1 MEQASL
7 TTIDEAI
14 RHRSSTRESILSLEK
29 SLRYDLSGSQQGV
42 NEQKERLR
50 QTLDSLKHVFETDY
64 ERGQNVLTPTLERLL
79 IEGLLCQR
87 QQIKRELDEVKSIW
101 TDEKLEGLSKE
112 RLESVIVY
120 VGRRIEGICER
131 ITHNA
136 SVEEA
141 ILKTAKKALEEEVR

>member
-1 MEQASL
+1 M
-7 TTIDEAI
+7 
-14 RHRSSTRESILSLEK
+14 
-29 SLRYDLSGSQQGV
+29 
-42 NEQKERLR
+42 
-50 QTLDSLKHVFETDY
+50 
-64 ERGQNVLTPTLERLL
+64 ERLL

-120 VGRRIEGICER
+120 VGRRIEGICKR